1 MGRSRSIL
9 FIAIGLSMGT
19 GALLTGCSSSRGGP
33 WFKSPK
39 SSQDYLDMAL
49 EAPGADDRRK
59 GVIRLSDSRDGKTDW
74 AMKVY
79 DTVARTDRD
88 TMVRCA
94 AVRAMAPAAGAG
106 QVPTIVK
113 LFDSTTQRSA
123 DCRAAPAALRWEA
136 AKLLLRIVR
145 DYTYHESQRPQ
156 IVKALLDQ
164 LARDSD
170 RNVRLTT
177 IETLAYFAERP
188 IPEALVDAMDGDDFA
203 IQHAA
208 EESLITL
215 TGHTY
220 NNDAK
225 AWRKWLAEAQDPFE
239 HAGQTPE
246 GAAVKKTVWGEWPW

>member
-1 MGRSRSIL
+1 MGRSRNIL
-9 FIAIGLSMGT
+9 FIALCLAMGME
-19 GALLTGCSSSRGGP
+19 LPLTGCASSRNSS
-33 WFKSPK
+33 WIKKPK

-59 GVIRLSDSRDGKTDW
+59 GVVGLSDSRDGQTDW

-94 AVRAMAPAAGAG
+94 AIRAMAPASGAA
-106 QVPTIVK
+106 QIPTIIK
-113 LFDSTTQRSA
+113 LLAGTTQRSA

-136 AKLLLRIVR
+136 AKLLLQIVR
-145 DYTYHESQRPQ
+145 DYTYDESQRPP
-156 IVKALLDQ
+156 IIRALLDR
-164 LARDSD
+164 LARDTD

-208 EESLITL
+208 EESLIAL
-215 TGHTY
+215 TGHTH
-220 NNDAK
+220 NHDAK
-225 AWRKWLAEAQDPFE
+225 AWRKWLADAQDPFE
-239 HAGQTPE
+239 NAGQIPE
-246 GAAVKKTVWGEWPW
+246 GSAVKSSAWGEWPW